1 MPAAAAA
8 TAAAA
13 DADADITA
21 RISALD
27 LEPIVY
33 KLTHPEAGDQGM
45 TLTEA
50 DTAVQFYRASRALI
64 KLHPGEQIA
73 PTKAIDQVWHA
84 HILDTEKYAG
94 DCDAVFG
101 RLIHHY
107 PYFGMRGRRDAAALA
122 EAAARTRRL
131 IAGQLVM
138 SPAIL
143 AALSGADH
151 CIIGPGKCHAPG
163 TKPPQPANPPK
174 PGKALER
181 PRPDRRPLA
190 AV

>member
-1 MPAAAAA
+1 MTAPTTTATPA
-8 TAAAA
+8 
-13 DADADITA
+13 ADITA

-33 KLTHPEAGDQGM
+33 KLTHPEVGDQGM

-50 DTAVQFYRASRALI
+50 DTAVQLYRAYLALI
-64 KLHPGEQIA
+64 ELHPGEQIA
-73 PTKAIDQVWHA
+73 PTKAIDQAWHA

-94 DCDAVFG
+94 DCAAVFG
-101 RLIHHY
+101 RFIHHY
-107 PYFGMRGRRDAAALA
+107 PYFGMRGRRDALALA

-131 IAGQLVM
+131 IAGQLVIT
-138 SPAIL
+138 PAVL

>member
-1 MPAAAAA
+1 MSVITTAQAPAC
-8 TAAAA
+8 
-13 DADADITA
+13 
-21 RISALD
+21 RIAERIAVLD
-27 LEPIVY
+27 LEPIIY
-33 KLTHPEAGDQGM
+33 KLTHPEAGEPGM

-50 DTAVQFYRASRALI
+50 DTAVQLYRALI
-64 KLHPGEQIA
+64 ELHPGEQIA
-73 PTKAIDQVWHA
+73 PTKAIDRVWHA

-101 RLIHHY
+101 RFIHHY
-107 PYFGMRGRRDAAALA
+107 PYFGMRGRRDAHALA

-174 PGKALER
+174 PGKALDR
-181 PRPDRRPLA
+181 PRPHRRPLA